1 MYLQAIARDGD
12 TVVKR
17 LPTKEHE
24 RPLLLGPELD
34 KAVQEYVEP
43 TKAVGGVVNTAI
55 VMAAAVGI
63 VLARD
68 LTKLSSH
75 THH

>member
-1 MYLQAIARDGD
+1 M
-12 TVVKR
+12 KH
-17 LPTKEHE
+17 LPTKEQE

-34 KAVQEYVEP
+34 KAVQEYVEA
-43 TKAVGGVVNTAI
+43 TRAVGGVVNMAI

-63 VLARD
+63 VSARD

-75 THH
+75 GGHIQITKP